1 MKIIKLVIFLCISLC
16 SIATEAMEVSL
27 EKEKQLVNGILS
39 EYQYLRFIEAHP
51 HIWGAYSTMLQDL
64 RMADYANYD
73 EDLYILLLDELT
85 DLKIVLQRSFLS
97 DRNLRLL
104 KEKLKRMISDSYYE
118 MQQGKS
124 QNIIRESKTT

>member
-1 MKIIKLVIFLCISLC
+1 MKIIKLIFLCIGLC
-16 SIATEAMEVSL
+16 AFTIKAMEVSL

-39 EYQYLRFIEAHP
+39 EYQYLRFIESHP
-51 HIWGAYSTMLQDL
+51 HIWDEYATMLREL
-64 RMADYANYD
+64 READYADYE

-85 DLKIVLQRSFLS
+85 DLKTALQGKVLL

-104 KEKLKRMISDSYYE
+104 KEELKKIINDFYYE

-124 QNIIRESKTT
+124 QRTIRESKKT